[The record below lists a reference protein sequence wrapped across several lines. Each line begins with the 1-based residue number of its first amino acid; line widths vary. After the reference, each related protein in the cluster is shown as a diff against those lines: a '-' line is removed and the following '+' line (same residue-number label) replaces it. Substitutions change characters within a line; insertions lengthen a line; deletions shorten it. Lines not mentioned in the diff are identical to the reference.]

1 MVRVL
6 CTALNGESGPHFG
19 MLQDAGHECCVVDR
33 RLNLW
38 DPAVLISAV
47 KDFDAVIA
55 GSEPWPAD
63 VITAVPRVRV
73 LARAGVGFDAIH
85 LPTCDE
91 RRVVVATTPGCNHH
105 SVAEHTIAMLMA
117 VGRGFPALDQEV
129 RRGEWNRN
137 AQPRI
142 WGRTLGLVGLGRIGQ
157 ATAIRAIGLGMQDRK
172 STRLNSSHT

>member
-63 VITAVPRVRV
+63 VIAAVPRVRV
-73 LARAGVGFDAIH
+73 LARAGVDVCFVARGANLEALQAVLREVEAGGAIDAVWC
-85 LPTCDE
+85 LGDT
-91 RRVVVATTPGCNHH
+91 
-105 SVAEHTIAMLMA
+105 
-117 VGRGFPALDQEV
+117 VGYASEPHEIELQVD
-129 RRGEWNRN
+129 
-137 AQPRI
+137 
-142 WGRTLGLVGLGRIGQ
+142 
-157 ATAIRAIGLGMQDRK
+157 
-172 STRLNSSHT
+172 H

>member
-19 MLQDAGHECCVVDR
+19 MLRDAGHECCVVDR
-33 RLNLW
+33 KLNLW
-38 DPAVLISAV
+38 DPAVLIHAAQ
-47 KDFDAVIA
+47 DFDAVIA

-63 VITAVPRVRV
+63 VVAAVPRVRV

-85 LPTCDE
+85 LPACDE
-91 RRVVVATTPGCNHH
+91 RQVVVATTPGCNHH

-137 AQPRI
+137 PSPRI
-142 WGRTLGLVGLGRIGQ
+142 WGRTL
-157 ATAIRAIGLGMQDRK
+157 
-172 STRLNSSHT
+172 